1 MSVSPSA
8 APSVSDGDSLP
19 PLSAP
24 VSAEPSPKR
33 HGHRHEREE
42 PNGKPGTIAEA
53 RTWLIFPGWTI
64 SEGFKNNPL
73 TSMIQFNDYLV
84 ERPDFR
90 WNSESYLSVPSPR
103 PGNSTPWPLTHTWRC
118 PPSAPPPSAPPP
130 AQPPLRQ
137 QPASAPASAQLPG
150 PLRPRAAG
158 ETAVVKTLPLE
169 RTITAIV
176 LVVSSSRVFPN
187 SWGIWWNLWES
198 M

>member
-118 PPSAPPPSAPPP
+118 PP
-130 AQPPLRQ
+130 QH
-137 QPASAPASAQLPG
+137 
-150 PLRPRAAG
+150 RPRQHRHPRSRHSG
-158 ETAVVKTLPLE
+158 
-169 RTITAIV
+169 
-176 LVVSSSRVFPN
+176 SSRRPHLRRRSCRGRCGRGRQGRRQWSRLFRWKGP
-187 SWGIWWNLWES
+187 SLQ
-198 M
+198 